1 MLTLDQEVNNDMLVF
16 SHQPEG
22 VFIRYQICHCLSLP
36 FKCLVIK
43 MVLKCFFLGFFFF
56 LKPLYLWSE
65 ISRSIVINYFV

>member
-1 MLTLDQEVNNDMLVF
+1 MLTLEQEVNNDMLVF

-43 MVLKCFFLGFFFF
+43 MVLKCFFWGFFFF
-56 LKPLYLWSE
+56 EAFIPVV
-65 ISRSIVINYFV
+65 RD